1 MDKIKDF
8 YFFSSKRNINCPE
21 KKHFSLNCKM
31 FKLTYFTC
39 LGIIYFFA
47 LCMCGFHLL
56 RGNWKMLLSIKPE
69 SFITSLCQLLGFSS
83 DFFNASHRT
92 GDTSLGAKEHSF
104 SFLSSK
110 KSKCSI
116 WPWVMFE
123 ILVTA
128 SFQKD
133 EWETE
138 LLPCFRQIYNKK
150 ELFHKCTDIIKI
162 CFMVIADDY
171 TRGMFVPSQ
180 LNITSFCSNFFSLTG
195 LVGKFSIFR
204 KKHRSSSCTP
214 TVEILLGNI
223 PPRRRWVDLQKN
235 NVITFWLFCLH

>member
-1 MDKIKDF
+1 MEKIKGF

-39 LGIIYFFA
+39 LDIIYFFA
-47 LCMCGFHLL
+47 LCMWVFHLW

-83 DFFNASHRT
+83 DFFNASHRI
-92 GDTSLGAKEHSF
+92 GDTSLGAKQHSF

-116 WPWVMFE
+116 WPWMVFE

-128 SFQKD
+128 SFLKD
-133 EWETE
+133 EWKQSCCPARDRFAIKAE
-138 LLPCFRQIYNKK
+138 I
-150 ELFHKCTDIIKI
+150 FHQCTDMIKI

-180 LNITSFCSNFFSLTG
+180 LNITDFCSHFFSLTG
-195 LVGKFSIFR
+195 LVGKFSISRQNTEVVVVHPQCKFFLEIFLSGGDGWTY
-204 KKHRSSSCTP
+204 KK
-214 TVEILLGNI
+214 IM
-223 PPRRRWVDLQKN
+223 
-235 NVITFWLFCLH
+235 

>member
-1 MDKIKDF
+1 MHHTELETLLLEQ
-8 YFFSSKRNINCPE
+8 RNIPF
-21 KKHFSLNCKM
+21 HFLVPRNPNAA
-31 FKLTYFTC
+31 FGHEWC
-39 LGIIYFFA
+39 L
-47 LCMCGFHLL
+47 
-56 RGNWKMLLSIKPE
+56 K
-69 SFITSLCQLLGFSS
+69 
-83 DFFNASHRT
+83 
-92 GDTSLGAKEHSF
+92 
-104 SFLSSK
+104 FLSQHLFKRMNGKQS
-110 KSKCSI
+110 CC
-116 WPWVMFE
+116 P
-123 ILVTA
+123 A
-128 SFQKD
+128 SDRF
-133 EWETE
+133 T
-138 LLPCFRQIYNKK
+138 IKK